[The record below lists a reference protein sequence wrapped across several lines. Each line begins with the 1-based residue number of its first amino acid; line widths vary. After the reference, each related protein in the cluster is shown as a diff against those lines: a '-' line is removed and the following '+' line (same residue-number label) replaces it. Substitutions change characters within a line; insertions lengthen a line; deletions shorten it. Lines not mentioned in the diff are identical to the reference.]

1 MEQTETL
8 GTFESTD
15 PMPEEYRELLLR
27 VLKVAADT
35 ETSLLFPESDWLKG
49 VIDLAPTPEDRLKMS
64 RFYAEELTHGY
75 YFYTLL
81 RDLGVRPTAADY
93 ATVRQLYFAQVPL
106 ETWTD
111 VALLNCLTDRVGL
124 HQYQNMEGGSYGP
137 LARMVAKIARDEVG
151 HTAMGYHN
159 LKAICQ
165 DPDGKAGVQALLVK
179 WYPVALDMFGRSDS
193 RREPLYK
200 KWRLKKLGNE
210 ELRQTYI
217 KEVTP
222 LLEGLGLELPDERRN
237 RRFL

>member
-1 MEQTETL
+1 MEQTQTPQ
-8 GTFESTD
+8 TFEASD
-15 PMPEEYRELLLR
+15 PMPDEYRELLLR

-49 VIDLAPTPEDRLKMS
+49 VMDLAPTPEDRLKMS

-81 RDLGVRPTAADY
+81 RNLDVTPTAADY

-106 ETWTD
+106 DTWTD

-124 HQYQNMEGGSYGP
+124 FQYQNMEGCSYAP
-137 LARMVAKIARDEVG
+137 LARIVAKIARDEVG
-151 HTAMGYHN
+151 HIAMGYHN
-159 LKAICQ
+159 LTTICGHA
-165 DPDGKAGVQALLVK
+165 DGKASAQALLFK

-200 KWRLKKLGNE
+200 KWRLKRLGNE
-210 ELRQTYI
+210 ELRRAYI
-217 KEVTP
+217 NEVRP
-222 LLEGLGLELPDERRN
+222 LLEGLGLEVPDERSN